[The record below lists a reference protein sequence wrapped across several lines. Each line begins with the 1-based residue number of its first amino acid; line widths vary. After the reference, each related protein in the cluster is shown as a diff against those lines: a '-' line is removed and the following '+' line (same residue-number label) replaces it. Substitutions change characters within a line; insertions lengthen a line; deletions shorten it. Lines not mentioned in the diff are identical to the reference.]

1 VFVLARS
8 WSALALAAGLIGG
21 ACGVPVALAPVPLP
35 VTSIPSAAPTLSAS
49 PAPTATP
56 TPSPTATPSASPS
69 PALRTIAEVL
79 DRIEPARLDAH
90 LAALVATV
98 SRDPRH
104 PGHEKALAY
113 LEEQLGRIDG
123 VNVRRQIA
131 TAAGIPLVNLIATID
146 PPGGAPKDGWLLLA
160 AHYDATA
167 NRTPGWRPA
176 LDPAPGAD
184 DNGTG
189 TASLLELARVL
200 AAERANLRQRV
211 VLAFFDGEELFFKG
225 AAAYLVT
232 LPKPYPVAAVVN
244 LDMVGQNPIADR
256 LDLIWYTQGSAA
268 LRDRVV
274 AANDRYAIGIRP
286 LNQQFAGDA
295 DTILDAA
302 PFGLAGIPA
311 VALVERYGE
320 DDAAYSANPGF
331 HTVNDDLA
339 HVTNKRLWLKATR
352 LTLAVA
358 LELARAP

>member
-1 VFVLARS
+1 MT
-8 WSALALAAGLIGG
+8 AA
-21 ACGVPVALAPVPLP
+21 APSVASPRLP
-35 VTSIPSAAPTLSAS
+35 STATAAPTSA
-49 PAPTATP
+49 PAAAAT
-56 TPSPTATPSASPS
+56 ASPS
-69 PALRTIAEVL
+69 PSPAPRTVVEIL
-79 DRIEPARLDAH
+79 DRIDPARLDAH
-90 LAALVATV
+90 LAALVGVV

-104 PGHEKALAY
+104 PGHAKALAY

-123 VNVRRQIA
+123 LGVRRQQA
-131 TAAGIPLVNLIATID
+131 TAAGIPLTNLIATLD
-146 PPGGAPKDGWLLLA
+146 PPGGAPADGWVLLA
-160 AHYDATA
+160 THYDTTA

-189 TASLLELARVL
+189 TAALLELARVL
-200 AAERANLRQRV
+200 AAERATLRQRV

-256 LDLIWYTQGSAA
+256 LDLIWYTQGSTA

-286 LNQQFAGDA
+286 LNAQFAGDA
-295 DTILDAA
+295 TTILDAA

-311 VALVERYGE
+311 IALVERYGE
-320 DDAAYSANPGF
+320 DDATYSANPGF

-339 HVTNKRLWLKATR
+339 HVTNKRLWLKATK

-358 LELARAP
+358 LELARSR

>member
-1 VFVLARS
+1 MNLARLILV
-8 WSALALAAGLIGG
+8 ATLAG
-21 ACGVPVALAPVPLP
+21 ACAAPGPTVAASPTVAAAATSLP
-35 VTSIPSAAPTLSAS
+35 GATPSAAP
-49 PAPTATP
+49 P
-56 TPSPTATPSASPS
+56 PTATPSASPS
-69 PALRTIAEVL
+69 PPPRTVVEVL
-79 DRIEPARLDAH
+79 DRIDPARLDAH
-90 LAALVATV
+90 LAALVGVV

-123 VNVRRQIA
+123 LAVRRQQA
-131 TAAGIPLVNLIATID
+131 TAAGIPLTNLVATID
-146 PPGGAPKDGWLLLA
+146 PPGGAPADGWVLLA
-160 AHYDATA
+160 AHYDSTA

-200 AAERANLRQRV
+200 AAERATLRQRIV
-211 VLAFFDGEELFFKG
+211 IAFFDGEELFVKG

-244 LDMVGQNPIADR
+244 IDMVGQNPIADR

-274 AANDRYAIGIRP
+274 AANDRYATGVRP
-286 LNQQFAGDA
+286 LNAQFAGDA
-295 DTILDAA
+295 NTILDAA

-320 DDAAYSANPGF
+320 DDATYSANPGF
-331 HTVNDDLA
+331 HTVNDTIA
-339 HVTNKRLWLKATR
+339 NVTNRRLWLKATK

-358 LELARAP
+358 LELARAR